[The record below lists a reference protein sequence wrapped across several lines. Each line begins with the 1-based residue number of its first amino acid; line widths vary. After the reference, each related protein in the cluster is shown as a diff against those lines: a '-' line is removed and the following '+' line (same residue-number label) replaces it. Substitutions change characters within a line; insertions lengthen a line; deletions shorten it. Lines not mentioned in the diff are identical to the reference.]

1 MVIQMMINAHTDFL
15 PKACMCVA
23 LALLVMLT
31 TVPAFA
37 QVDLAGVWAARN
49 HEDLEGMLPGDYTG
63 LPINDE
69 ARTRAD
75 AWLLSYQAMP
85 ERQCIMYTSHYVVR
99 GPQSLQISSEIDPIS
114 GRVVAW
120 KMTGTIDRTPRTIW
134 MDGRPH
140 PSPDARHTASGFSTG
155 TWLGDT
161 LLVSTTHLTEGL
173 ISHNGVP
180 SSDQAT
186 IREYIARHGD
196 HLTIA
201 MILYDPIYLEEPY
214 LRSKTWVYDPT
225 VQVPPE
231 PCEPV
236 LEIARPAGVVPHY
249 LPGTNPFIREMTDKF
264 NLPLDAVRGGVSTIY
279 PEYRKRLRDQ
289 YVPPATAPVL
299 TPQGGRP

>member
-85 ERQCIMYTSHYVVR
+85 ERQCIMYTSHYLVR

-180 SSDQAT
+180 SSNQAT

-264 NLPLDAVRGGVSTIY
+264 NLPSMRSAAAYQRSIRSTASGCGINTCRRQLHPY
-279 PEYRKRLRDQ
+279 
-289 YVPPATAPVL
+289 
-299 TPQGGRP
+299 